1 MRKDGE
7 RRFGILKRR
16 WEILITALRLKSVGD
31 VNKVWLMCCGLHNWL
46 LEVDGYN
53 VPQDIITQSFN
64 PSFSDLTTEDIPFV
78 LWQLKSVTID
88 NIADLSGI
96 GEGTDTTSNDNVNNV
111 NVKDNDDVADFGKA
125 AVYGIAETNVVRNFL
140 FKLQCTSTL
149 SHNKELEWSV
159 QNQSIAATAIGR

>member
-1 MRKDGE
+1 M
-7 RRFGILKRR
+7 
-16 WEILITALRLKSVGD
+16 
-31 VNKVWLMCCGLHNWL
+31 
-46 LEVDGYN
+46 
-53 VPQDIITQSFN
+53 
-64 PSFSDLTTEDIPFV
+64 

-140 FKLQCTSTL
+140 FKL
-149 SHNKELEWSV
+149 
-159 QNQSIAATAIGR
+159 